1 MPDLVTTI
9 EAFYAHALAIEREAA
24 ERYREFEGYFA
35 ARGEAVLAAICGML
49 ARMEAEHYAQLAR
62 AAEGLELPEP
72 DPAYGW
78 STDAPAESAP
88 RKEFYR
94 ITNAEQLL
102 EIALEG
108 EIRAQRF
115 FAWVA
120 ASASDATVRTLAQEM
135 AQEEARHIRWVSQA
149 LAYRNP
155 LRA

>member
-1 MPDLVTTI
+1 MPQPVQTI
-9 EAFYAHALAIEREAA
+9 EIFYAHALAIEREAA
-24 ERYREFEGYFA
+24 QRYREFESYFA

-49 ARMEAEHYAQLAR
+49 ARMEGEHYAQLAR
-62 AAEGLELPEP
+62 AAEGLALPDP

-78 STDAPAESAP
+78 SAEAPAESGP

-94 ITNAEQLL
+94 ITSTEQLL

-115 FAWVA
+115 FAWTA
-120 ASASDATVRTLAQEM
+120 ESALDDTVRALAEGM
-135 AQEEARHIRWVSQA
+135 AQEESRHIRWVTQA
-149 LAYRNP
+149 LGYRNP

>member
-1 MPDLVTTI
+1 MPEPLKTI
-9 EAFYAHALAIEREAA
+9 EAFYAQALAIEREAA
-24 ERYREFEGYFA
+24 ERYREFERYFA
-35 ARGEAVLAAICGML
+35 SRGEAVLAAICGML

-62 AAEGLELPEP
+62 SAEGLELPDP

-78 STDAPAESAP
+78 SAESPPESAP
-88 RKEFYR
+88 RKDLYR
-94 ITNAEQLL
+94 ITSAEQLL

-120 ASASDATVRTLAQEM
+120 ASAGDDAVRAMAQDM
-135 AQEEARHIRWVSQA
+135 AQEESRHIRWVSQA
-149 LAYRNP
+149 LSYRNP

>member
-1 MPDLVTTI
+1 MPDPVQTI
-9 EAFYAHALAIEREAA
+9 EAFYAQALAIEREAA
-24 ERYREFEGYFA
+24 DRYREFEAYFG

-62 AAEGLELPEP
+62 AAEGLALPDP
-72 DPAYGW
+72 DPAFGW
-78 STDAPAESAP
+78 SAESPPESGP
-88 RKEFYR
+88 RKDFYR
-94 ITNAEQLL
+94 ITTAEQLL

-120 ASASDATVRTLAQEM
+120 ASSGDDTVRSMAHEM

-149 LAYRNP
+149 LSYRNP

>member
-1 MPDLVTTI
+1 MPEPVKTI
-9 EAFYAHALAIEREAA
+9 EAFYAQALAIEREAA
-24 ERYREFEGYFA
+24 ERYREFEAYFA
-35 ARGEAVLAAICGML
+35 PRGEAVLAAICGML

-62 AAEGLELPEP
+62 AAEGLSLPEP

-78 STDAPAESAP
+78 SAESPAESAP

-94 ITNAEQLL
+94 ITSAEQLL

-120 ASASDATVRTLAQEM
+120 ASATDPAVQAMAEEM
-135 AQEEARHIRWVSQA
+135 AHEEARHIRWVTQA